1 MAADLIAN
9 SKINHTFVHDL
20 ESAYYVVFWLSIRLL
35 SNSWTPQKR
44 AMVMHELFNPLAFSD
59 EGACSK
65 QDWMATSSPTYTMTF
80 EVVGNP
86 VLTGLIRSL
95 NQHFH
100 ARHEYLAN
108 QDKARA
114 ATTTTTVPSFGPL
127 APTPS
132 MDEVRIKDFL
142 RFLDNHEGVIG
153 IFRDSLSLD
162 WPKDEPAMKQDIAHT
177 GREGLYSS
185 SKRSKSSYLGKD
197 IRKEGSSSQ
206 KHLRTE

>member
-1 MAADLIAN
+1 
-9 SKINHTFVHDL
+9 
-20 ESAYYVVFWLSIRLL
+20 
-35 SNSWTPQKR
+35 
-44 AMVMHELFNPLAFSD
+44 MVMHELFNPLAFLD

-86 VLTGLIRSL
+86 VLTGLIHSL
-95 NQHFH
+95 NRHFH
-100 ARHEYLAN
+100 AQHEYLAN

-114 ATTTTTVPSFGPL
+114 ATMTTMTVLSFGRL

-132 MDEVRIKDFL
+132 IDEVQMKDFL
-142 RFLDNHEGVIG
+142 RFLDNHEGVIS

-177 GREGLYSS
+177 RREGLYSS
-185 SKRSKSSYLGKD
+185 FKRSKSSYLGKD
-197 IRKEGSSSQ
+197 IGKEGSSSQ
-206 KHLRTE
+206 KRLHIE